1 MSLPQLVISNPPHGA
16 VDTRRAAP
24 VLNLLPVEV
33 GLKAGYGI
41 PEIWLALPDASGP
54 AAELAGA
61 GLNVTILPAEEFRD
75 LPAQQPLDGFGF
87 EGTKLVVEQDG
98 AESVITPDLPVVAV
112 ACTPTG
118 QGEGTGAS
126 GAFVD
131 LYIHLDGVLR
141 RYGVVQ
147 GVTDFSGL
155 AGVAMLSATARL
167 AKFVT
172 ECEARLTR
180 AVVDHR
186 LMHLQ
191 VRRRVAT
198 PPPGQPQRKGFSY
211 ASPGFRELMTQL
223 SPNLADLSQ
232 PEVCS
237 RLVYLTRRDE
247 GA

>member
-1 MSLPQLVISNPPHGA
+1 MSLPQLVISHPPHGA

-24 VLNLLPVEV
+24 VLSLLPVEM
-33 GLKAGYGI
+33 GLKAGYAI
-41 PEIWLALPDASGP
+41 PEIWLALPDASAP
-54 AAELAGA
+54 AAELAAA
-61 GLNVTILPAEEFRD
+61 GLSVSIVPAEEFRD
-75 LPAQQPLDGFGF
+75 LPAQQAVEGFAF
-87 EGTKLVVEQDG
+87 EGTKLVVEQDD

-131 LYIHLDGVLR
+131 LYVHLDGVLR

-147 GVTDFSGL
+147 SVTDFSGL

-167 AKFVT
+167 AKFVSD
-172 ECEARLTR
+172 CEARLTR
-180 AVVDHR
+180 AVVDRR
-186 LMHLQ
+186 LLHLQ
-191 VRRRVAT
+191 LRRRTAA

-211 ASPGFRELMTQL
+211 ASAGFRELMLQL
-223 SPNLADLSQ
+223 SPDLADLSQ

-237 RLVYLTRRDE
+237 RLVYLTLRGD

>member
-1 MSLPQLVISNPPHGA
+1 MSLPQLVISNPPHSA

-24 VLNLLPVEV
+24 VLNLLPVEM

-54 AAELAGA
+54 AAELAAA
-61 GLNVTILPAEEFRD
+61 GCNVAIVAAEEFRN
-75 LPAQQPLDGFGF
+75 LPAQQPLDGFAF

-98 AESVITPDLPVVAV
+98 GESTITPDLPVVAV

-118 QGEGTGAS
+118 ESS
-126 GAFVD
+126 GGCAFVD
-131 LYIHLDGVLR
+131 VYVHLDGVLH

-147 GVTDFSGL
+147 GVTDFSAL

-167 AKFVT
+167 AKFVAD
-172 ECEARLTR
+172 CEARLTR
-180 AVVDHR
+180 AVVDRR
-186 LMHLQ
+186 LLHLQ
-191 VRRRVAT
+191 LRRRVAA
-198 PPPGQPQRKGFSY
+198 PRPGVGPQRKGFSF
-211 ASPGFRELMTQL
+211 ASPGFDELMTQL
-223 SPNLADLSQ
+223 SPAFAEISQ